1 MHPRGP
7 QGPGVQR
14 QEQQSPGRVHQKPPG
29 APGSVGDPRALPLQV
44 RSRGEATD
52 LEDHE
57 EDEDGAGRERTQC
70 ARLPLAPTLRC
81 LSTEGWEITKR
92 RSS

>member
-7 QGPGVQR
+7 RGPGVQR
-14 QEQQSPGRVHQKPPG
+14 QEQQSPGRVHQKPL
-29 APGSVGDPRALPLQV
+29 GSVGDPRALSLQV

-70 ARLPLAPTLRC
+70 AHLQLAPTLRC